1 MYKFLNCQYDKES
14 LSNLFS
20 SASKAR
26 IKSMYQVTD
35 EIYNH
40 PSIVALFEQCPFI
53 SHNHFN
59 VELGIIDRYVPPY
72 ISPGN
77 NGLVLFPISGTLKLN
92 FYSYPGTRE
101 TLGPFI
107 PKTTKLLNEI
117 ESTLIETVLIDKPV
131 AFNGLIP
138 HSYGPVGVQVLVA
151 VLKIP
156 LDVDW
161 NNVDWRIV

>member
-1 MYKFLNCQYDKES
+1 MYKFLDCHYDKSS
-14 LSNLFS
+14 LSELFS
-20 SASKAR
+20 TSNKAR
-26 IKSMYQVTD
+26 IKSMYQVND

-53 SHNHFN
+53 SHNRFN

-117 ESTLIETVLIDKPV
+117 ESTLIEAVLIDRPTV
-131 AFNGLIP
+131 FNGLVT
-138 HSYGPVGVQVLVA
+138 HSYGPVGDPALLA

-156 LDVDW
+156 LDMDW
-161 NNVDWRIV
+161 NNIDWRIV